1 MAFAT
6 PSDAIDQ
13 SPHDMEMPEKFS
25 DNELATLTAICDTLI
40 PTLSIA
46 DDPHGLYARKASDL
60 DVPRLM
66 SLGIEQVADPSLLF
80 ELRLFLRL
88 IEIPIIN
95 TIFASGSRPFSR
107 MSLEQ
112 RTRLLRSWENSRF
125 NIRRKAFQALK
136 RLALMLFYS
145 VVDEQN
151 HNPNWSAIGYSGVP
165 AISNERRKRTIQ
177 PLSIDDDAILY
188 ADVVVVG
195 SGAGG
200 GVVAGELSAAGLD
213 VIILEKGDY
222 YAEPDFN
229 RYELDST
236 ERMFE
241 NRGLLTNKDLSMLI
255 LAGSTLGGGTTI
267 NWAASF
273 RTPKYVL
280 DEWQDQYGLAQFTT
294 DDYQLA
300 MNAVSKRINVSTDYC
315 EANPQ
320 NAALETGAKELGLS
334 YGVAPRNV
342 KNCEE
347 CGFCNFGCPYG
358 AKQSTLKTYLQDAYD
373 AGSRIIVRTYVDKV
387 LVENGKAVG
396 VQASVTDRDGNI
408 HKVVIHAKTVV
419 SSAGSLHTPALL
431 KRSGLGNNHIGNNL
445 HLHPTTVT
453 YGIYNN
459 PIQGWYGPIISRYV
473 DSFKNQDGQ
482 GYGATLETAPIHPG
496 LGALSLSWKS
506 GRQHKQTMSQLS
518 HLGNTIILTRDY
530 FGGRVDINKQGN
542 PIVHYTLN
550 QYDAQHMMRGI
561 LESIRIHEAAGAEE
575 IGAPFAM
582 PLTWR
587 RETQDI
593 EDYLIN
599 VGNMELL
606 PNNFAL
612 YSAHQMSSCRMA
624 ATPRLGAVA
633 PNGETFEVKGLY
645 VADGSVLP
653 TASGVNPM
661 LTIMSTAYMIAN
673 HIKNAHNF

>member
-40 PTLSIA
+40 PTLSVA

-66 SLGIEQVADPSLLF
+66 SLGIEQVADPALLF

-165 AISNERRKRTIQ
+165 AISSERPKRTIQ
-177 PLSIDDDAILY
+177 PLSVDDDAVFY

-241 NRGLLTNKDLSMLI
+241 NRGLFTNKDLSMLI

-294 DDYQLA
+294 DDYQQA
-300 MNAVSKRINVSTDYC
+300 MDAVSKRINVSTDYC

-358 AKQSTLKTYLQDAYD
+358 AKQSTLKTYLQDAYN

-396 VQASVTDRDGNI
+396 VQASVTDREGNV
-408 HKVVIHAKTVV
+408 HKVIIHAKTVV

-453 YGIYNN
+453 YGIYND
-459 PIQGWYGPIISRYV
+459 PIQGWYGPIIRRYV

-542 PIVHYTLN
+542 PFVHYTLN

-582 PLTWR
+582 PLTWK

-661 LTIMSTAYMIAN
+661 LTIMSTAYIIAN

>member
-1 MAFAT
+1 MNA
-6 PSDAIDQ
+6 
-13 SPHDMEMPEKFS
+13 E
-25 DNELATLTAICDTLI
+25 
-40 PTLSIA
+40 
-46 DDPHGLYARKASDL
+46 
-60 DVPRLM
+60 
-66 SLGIEQVADPSLLF
+66 
-80 ELRLFLRL
+80 
-88 IEIPIIN
+88 
-95 TIFASGSRPFSR
+95 
-107 MSLEQ
+107 
-112 RTRLLRSWENSRF
+112 
-125 NIRRKAFQALK
+125 
-136 RLALMLFYS
+136 
-145 VVDEQN
+145 
-151 HNPNWSAIGYSGVP
+151 
-165 AISNERRKRTIQ
+165 KRTIQ

-542 PIVHYTLN
+542 PIVRYTLN